1 MPHASGTRRTSR
13 AASSADDAGSFEELF
28 RRFKQG
34 VEAAGVL
41 RAPRRKQPVESE
53 HERRSEELGAG
64 RRIREHTE
72 TSEAEAAGAFS
83 RAVGAFVDLASRVD
97 RETLDAAAK
106 APTDVDALVTML
118 TAPASIDRVTET
130 DPLADARLRWV
141 RDRERLLHAEG
152 QPLGTR
158 AVGEVLG
165 VSRQAIAKAR
175 ADGRLV
181 AVPLGPHRYVYP
193 SWQFGPSGPLRGL
206 RELRQA
212 LDAGDGDV
220 WTLVAFVLAPNSR
233 LDDETPLTLL
243 RRGQDHDVEA
253 VLRAARAYG
262 EHGAE

>member
-1 MPHASGTRRTSR
+1 MSHASDARRTSR
-13 AASSADDAGSFEELF
+13 AARPTSDAERFEELF

-34 VEAAGVL
+34 IEAAGML
-41 RAPRRKQPVESE
+41 WGAHRKQQFESASKRQAE
-53 HERRSEELGAG
+53 KLRMG
-64 RRIREHTE
+64 RRNRQQSE
-72 TSEAEAAGAFS
+72 TSEAEAAEAFS

-118 TAPASIDRVTET
+118 TAPASIERLIET
-130 DPLADARLRWV
+130 NPLADARLRWV

-158 AVGEVLG
+158 AVSEVLG

-206 RELRQA
+206 RELRQV
-212 LDAGDGDV
+212 LDAGEGDV

-233 LDDETPLTLL
+233 LDNETPLALL
-243 RRGQDHDVEA
+243 RRGEHQDVEA

-262 EHGAE
+262 EHGAA

>member
-1 MPHASGTRRTSR
+1 MPHASGALDR
-13 AASSADDAGSFEELF
+13 ALNAL
-28 RRFKQG
+28 
-34 VEAAGVL
+34 
-41 RAPRRKQPVESE
+41 
-53 HERRSEELGAG
+53 
-64 RRIREHTE
+64 
-72 TSEAEAAGAFS
+72 
-83 RAVGAFVDLASRVD
+83 VDLASRVD
-97 RETLDAAAK
+97 RETLDSAAN

-118 TAPASIDRVTET
+118 TAPASIGRVTET
-130 DPLADARLRWV
+130 DPLADARLRWI

-158 AVGEVLG
+158 AVTDILH

-181 AVPLGPHRYVYP
+181 AVPLGPHRYAYP

-206 RELRQA
+206 RELRQV

-220 WTLVAFVLAPNSR
+220 WTLVAFVVSPNSR
-233 LDDETPLTLL
+233 LDDETPLSLL

-262 EHGAE
+262 EQGAE